1 MIALGEQG
9 RNKTSGRGYSSKN
22 YVSAWRCPPCR
33 EAHMYTGLSA
43 MTNLFNVAK
52 ESHTISTLT
61 VPTDAPATEPSPDEE
76 SSGVAVTMAPADHAR
91 SDTRPAAATS
101 APLPDDATAPDAD
114 PDTTPDPRI
123 RIYHGRY
130 VDYHDQRRETWD
142 ALIGANSRGEA
153 APVFYRRDGMMVDR
167 PRRRRWLTADP
178 TGVAAPDGE
187 LPGGHHLVADVDPG
201 RHGKTGTAAA
211 PARAFH
217 AQHARLPAAGTRRC
231 HQPALFSRR
240 PIGSSR
246 PRWLSRP

>member
-1 MIALGEQG
+1 
-9 RNKTSGRGYSSKN
+9 
-22 YVSAWRCPPCR
+22 
-33 EAHMYTGLSA
+33 

-52 ESHTISTLT
+52 ESHTIPTLT

-114 PDTTPDPRI
+114 PDTAPDPRI

-130 VDYHDQRRETWD
+130 VDYHDQRLETWD

-153 APVFYRRDGMMVDR
+153 APVFYRRDGMMVTVHDADDGLPLIQR
-167 PRRRRWLTADP
+167 VSQHLMENYLADIISWRTLTRDGTEKPVPPPPRLARSMP
-178 TGVAAPDGE
+178 TTPDS
-187 LPGGHHLVADVDPG
+187 
-201 RHGKTGTAAA
+201 
-211 PARAFH
+211 
-217 AQHARLPAAGTRRC
+217 RLPVLAGVTLVPFQPALFSRRKTDRQFAPRLARSITPDSRLPSTRRC